1 MRAEPA
7 AGEGQRDIDGAEGR
21 PVEDSSSSGGN
32 RDMDGADGRPG
43 AEVRCSKV
51 AKGDCGRRSGRMW
64 IE

>member
-32 RDMDGADGRPG
+32 SDMDGADGRPG
-43 AEVRCSKV
+43 AEIVRAHV
-51 AKGDCGRRSGRMW
+51 
-64 IE
+64 